1 MDFTFVKLEDDSVG
15 FISMRKI
22 ILFLILAV
30 SHLVFGQA
38 CTTRVLVNVFDAK
51 TGRVMPDLRPEY
63 FQAKAGKTPLIVDGI
78 EPIKNNRILV
88 LVDASGGAEEP
99 KVAESV
105 NTIADVTRQAPAE
118 MPVAFGIFGERAFL
132 PHEFASNPKT
142 VNAQI
147 DEIMAHL
154 SSSSLG
160 KYPALFDALHEALA
174 LFGEPE
180 PGDTILLVSRGL
192 NYGSKRSAKDL
203 AREFSNAGV
212 RLLVMTGEHLTQ
224 PQKNASSEWYADER
238 SSTTWYAGSG
248 TVHLLKIAEQTGG
261 SLVGFIGPR
270 WFSAAA
276 VGYTLRLQSP
286 SSFIAAK
293 SWSLEFTKAAQNAV
307 GQVRLVRPRQLPPCT
322 TVGSAH

>member
-1 MDFTFVKLEDDSVG
+1 
-15 FISMRKI
+15 MRKI
-22 ILFLILAV
+22 ILFLILAA
-30 SHLVFGQA
+30 SHPVFGQA

-105 NTIADVTRQAPAE
+105 STIADVTRQAPPE
-118 MPVAFGIFGERAFL
+118 MPVAFGIFGEQAFL
-132 PHEFASNPKT
+132 PHTFVFNPNA

-147 DEIMAHL
+147 DEIMAQL
-154 SSSSLG
+154 SSPALG
-160 KYPALFDALHEALA
+160 TYPALFDALHDALA
-174 LFGEPE
+174 LFGETE

-212 RLLVMTGEHLTQ
+212 RLLVMTGEHLT
-224 PQKNASSEWYADER
+224 PQHKGSASEWSTDEK
-238 SSTTWYAGSG
+238 SSGTLYAGPG
-248 TVHLLKIAEQTGG
+248 TVHLLKIAQETGG

-276 VGYTLRLQSP
+276 VGYSLRLQSP
-286 SSFIAAK
+286 SSFTAAK

-307 GQVRLVRPRQLPPCT
+307 GQVRLIRPQQLPPCT
-322 TVGSAH
+322 TVGSTH

>member
-1 MDFTFVKLEDDSVG
+1 
-15 FISMRKI
+15 MRKV
-22 ILFLILAV
+22 ILFLILAASHWV
-30 SHLVFGQA
+30 SGQA
-38 CTTRVLVNVFDAK
+38 CTTHVLVNVFDAK
-51 TGRVMPDLRPEY
+51 TGRVMHDLRPEY
-63 FQAKAGKTPLIVDGI
+63 FQAKTGKTPLIVDGI

-105 NTIADVTRQAPAE
+105 RTIADVTRQAPSE
-118 MPVAFGIFGERAFL
+118 MLVAFGIFGERAFL
-132 PHEFASNPKT
+132 PHGFVSNPKN

-147 DEIMAHL
+147 DEVMLQL
-154 SSSSLG
+154 SSPSLG
-160 KYPALFDALHEALA
+160 RYPALFDALHEALA

-203 AREFSNAGV
+203 AGEFSNAGV

-224 PQKNASSEWYADER
+224 PRKDLTSEWYTAEK
-238 SSTTWYAGSG
+238 SSSTWYAGPG
-248 TVHLLKIAEQTGG
+248 TVHLLKIAQQTGG

-286 SSFIAAK
+286 SSFTAAK

-307 GQVRLVRPRQLPPCT
+307 GQVRLVRPQQLPPCT
-322 TVGSAH
+322 TVASAH